1 MKVAVVFIGTDKY
14 LDFLPSWYESCE
26 EHLLPDVE
34 KKYLVF
40 TNGEIPEPPEN
51 VIVYKQEHL
60 EWPYITLYRF
70 KMIMKSFDDIQDCD
84 YLLFLDADMRVVD
97 KVTTED
103 LIDESKKYI
112 GVHHPCHYLG
122 MEPHNKAPGAFEV
135 RPISRAGV
143 SEDDLMDVYYQGC
156 LWGGKLPHVLD
167 MVKELDSRT
176 DEDHDKDVIAQW
188 HDESHLN
195 KFYIEHR
202 DEVHTVSP
210 SCAYPE
216 VFASACTFEP
226 KIVHLAKD
234 NSKYHV

>member
-14 LDFLPSWYESCE
+14 LDFLPKWYESCE
-26 EHLLPDVE
+26 EYLLPDVE

-51 VIVYKQEHL
+51 VIVYQQEHL

-70 KMIMKSFDDIQDCD
+70 KMIMQSFDDIKDCD

-103 LIDESKKYI
+103 LIDDTKNYI

-135 RPISRAGV
+135 RPVSRAGV
-143 SEDDLMDVYYQGC
+143 TEDELMDVYYQGC

-176 DEDHDKDVIAQW
+176 DEDHDKDIIAQW

-216 VFASACTFEP
+216 VFASACTFDP

>member
-1 MKVAVVFIGTDKY
+1 
-14 LDFLPSWYESCE
+14 
-26 EHLLPDVE
+26 
-34 KKYLVF
+34 
-40 TNGEIPEPPEN
+40 
-51 VIVYKQEHL
+51 
-60 EWPYITLYRF
+60 
-70 KMIMKSFDDIQDCD
+70 
-84 YLLFLDADMRVVD
+84 
-97 KVTTED
+97 
-103 LIDESKKYI
+103 
-112 GVHHPCHYLG
+112 

-135 RPISRAGV
+135 RQISRAGV
-143 SEDDLMDVYYQGC
+143 KEDDLMDVYYQGC

-176 DEDHDKDVIAQW
+176 DEDHDKDIVAQW
-188 HDESHLN
+188 HDESQMN

-216 VFASACTFEP
+216 VFASACTFDP

>member
-14 LDFLPSWYESCE
+14 LDFLPKWYESCE
-26 EHLLPDVE
+26 EYLLPDVE

-51 VIVYKQEHL
+51 VIVYQQEHL

-70 KMIMKSFDDIQDCD
+70 KMIMQSFDDIKDCD

-103 LIDESKKYI
+103 LIDDTKKYI

-135 RPISRAGV
+135 RPVSRAAV
-143 SEDDLMDVYYQGC
+143 TEDELMDVYYQGC

-176 DEDHDKDVIAQW
+176 DEDHDKDIIAQW

-195 KFYIEHR
+195 KFYIER
-202 DEVHTVSP
+202 
-210 SCAYPE
+210 
-216 VFASACTFEP
+216 
-226 KIVHLAKD
+226 
-234 NSKYHV
+234 

>member
-26 EHLLPDVE
+26 EYLLPDIE

-135 RPISRAGV
+135 RPISRASV

>member
-1 MKVAVVFIGTDKY
+1 MKVAIIFIGTGRY
-14 LDFLPSWYESCE
+14 INFLPLYYENI
-26 EHLLPDVE
+26 HKYFLPKSE
-34 KKYLVF
+34 KTILAF
-40 TNGEIPEPPEN
+40 TDGTGDFPDDIK
-51 VIVYKQEHL
+51 VYHQEHL
-60 EWPYITLYRF
+60 EWPYITLKRF
-70 KMIMKSFDDIQDCD
+70 EIINKAKTFIKDFDWVVFI
-84 YLLFLDADMRVVD
+84 DADAIPVSEITEEEFFSD
-97 KVTTED
+97 KPFF
-103 LIDESKKYI
+103 
-112 GVHHPCHYLG
+112 GVHHPCHALG
-122 MEPHNKAPGAFEV
+122 MPPHTEYPGAFETN
-135 RPISRAGV
+135 PKSRAHV
-143 SEDDLMDVYYQGC
+143 TPDDDTTMYWQGC
-156 LWGGKLPHVLD
+156 LWGGKVPEVID

>member
-14 LDFLPSWYESCE
+14 LDFLPKWYESCE
-26 EHLLPDVE
+26 EYLLPDVE

-40 TNGEIPEPPEN
+40 TNGEIPEPPKN
-51 VIVYKQEHL
+51 VVVYKQEHL

-70 KMIMKSFDDIQDCD
+70 KMIIQSFDDIKDCD

-97 KVTTED
+97 TVTTED
-103 LIDESKKYI
+103 LIDETKKYI

-135 RPISRAGV
+135 RPVSRAAV
-143 SEDDLMDVYYQGC
+143 SEDELMDVYYQGC
-156 LWGGKLPHVLD
+156 LWGGKLPQVLD

-176 DEDHDKDVIAQW
+176 DEDHDKDIIAQW

-216 VFASACTFEP
+216 VFASACTFDP

>member
-1 MKVAVVFIGTDKY
+1 MIEKGST
-14 LDFLPSWYESCE
+14 PESISV
-26 EHLLPDVE
+26 DSV
-34 KKYLVF
+34 Y
-40 TNGEIPEPPEN
+40 IPEKSLLRVTAFGN
-51 VIVYKQEHL
+51 VEMDDVDNAVIYKQDHL
-60 EWPYITLYRF
+60 DWPLITLLRF
-70 KMIMKSFDDIQDCD
+70 SMIKQAFDEIRECD
-84 YLLFLDADMRVVD
+84 YLLCLDADMRVVD
-97 KVTTED
+97 KVSTED

-135 RPISRAGV
+135 RQISRAGV
-143 SEDDLMDVYYQGC
+143 SEDELMDVYYQGC

>member
-14 LDFLPSWYESCE
+14 LDFLPSWYDSCE
-26 EHLLPDVE
+26 EYLLPDVE

-40 TNGEIPEPPEN
+40 TNGEIPEPPDN

-97 KVTTED
+97 KVSTED

-135 RPISRAGV
+135 RPISRASV
-143 SEDDLMDVYYQGC
+143 SEDELMDVYYQGC

-216 VFASACTFEP
+216 VFASHCTFEP

>member
-14 LDFLPSWYESCE
+14 LDFLPKWYESCE
-26 EHLLPDVE
+26 EYLLPDVE

-51 VIVYKQEHL
+51 VIVYPQEHL

-103 LIDESKKYI
+103 LIDETKKYI

-135 RPISRAGV
+135 RPVSRAAV
-143 SEDDLMDVYYQGC
+143 TEEELMDVYYQGC
-156 LWGGKLPHVLD
+156 LWGGKLPYVLD
-167 MVKELDSRT
+167 MVKELDLSLI
-176 DEDHDKDVIAQW
+176 HI
-188 HDESHLN
+188 
-195 KFYIEHR
+195 
-202 DEVHTVSP
+202 
-210 SCAYPE
+210 
-216 VFASACTFEP
+216 
-226 KIVHLAKD
+226 
-234 NSKYHV
+234 